1 MIEMATVFGGFFSK
15 GKSDNDKDL
24 YDNFKQYVDS
34 KRTDA
39 EKLNMLV
46 AVDKYLVNVLA
57 STTDVQ
63 MKGFAERLL
72 ALAREMHG
80 VLLRQQTPPLTRQ
93 TGSRALVG
101 GRRVKTRRQRP
112 QHPQH
117 PQHPQRP
124 QQRKQ
129 RTTSSR
135 RK

>member
-1 MIEMATVFGGFFSK
+1 MIEMASVFGGLFSK

-93 TGSRALVG
+93 TGSRTLVG
-101 GRRVKTRRQRP
+101 GRRVKTRRQ
-112 QHPQH
+112 
-117 PQHPQRP
+117 HPQRS
-124 QQRKQ
+124 QHSQRSKQRKQ

>member
-1 MIEMATVFGGFFSK
+1 MIEMASVFGGLFSK

-46 AVDKYLVNVLA
+46 AVNKYLENVLA

-101 GRRVKTRRQRP
+101 GRRVKTRRQ
-112 QHPQH
+112 HPQH
-117 PQHPQRP
+117 SQRSK
-124 QQRKQ
+124 QRKQ